1 MFKEEKIMMTSS
13 TGSTV
18 SAVSI
23 GTNIRNLRR
32 QRDMTQEQLAE
43 YLGVTSRAV
52 SQWECGRTAPDIAQ
66 LPVLANIF
74 EVSADVLL
82 GIDSGAKEKVIQAVI
97 DEALDL
103 NSRGHSAEASALLRP
118 RLKEYPNSCEL
129 MNALTQCLFKERLT
143 LEDKAREEMNAEIIR
158 LGERILEI
166 CTEDEIRHITIQTLC
181 ILYSETGETGRALVL
196 AERMPNAYCDR
207 DSLLLSIY
215 SCANM
220 GREHF
225 DHIRGCVFSEAIQSL
240 YTILCYNN
248 APFEDGSRP
257 YSAEEMV
264 LLREKW
270 FAIMEIL
277 FEDKQYGF
285 YSCWLSQIHEHQ
297 AYTLVR
303 LGRPEEALKHLQMAA
318 NFAVEHDTG
327 FKPEKGAYTC
337 LLLRGSA
344 YDTPSYGNAKNIS
357 MELLEQLQDEV
368 YDPIRN
374 TDAFAGIEAALK
386 ENKGYR

>member
-1 MFKEEKIMMTSS
+1 MMTSS

-129 MNALTQCLFKERLT
+129 MNALTQCLFKERQT

-158 LGERILEI
+158 IDEKILEI
-166 CTEDEIRHITIQTLC
+166 CTEDDIRHGAIQTLC
-181 ILYSETGETGRALVL
+181 IIYAETGETERALAL
-196 AERMPNAYCDR
+196 AERMPSACCDR
-207 DSLLLSIY
+207 DNLLLCTY
-215 SCANM
+215 SGANM
-220 GREHF
+220 GRERF
-225 DHIRGCVFSEAIQSL
+225 DHIRGCVFSETIQSL
-240 YTILCYNN
+240 YMILCYNN

-285 YSCWLSQIHEHQ
+285 YSCWLSQIHEYQ
-297 AYTLVR
+297 AHTLVR

-337 LLLRGSA
+337 LLLRGHA
-344 YDTPSYGNAKNIS
+344 YNTPSYGSAKNIS